1 MTPTIAHPGSDLG
14 EPTWNLFAEWVPPLF
29 YTARPATLL
38 ALADSGGRSLRA
50 RGLARTG
57 VPPLPSKPHFEHHS
71 PLGHLF

>member
-38 ALADSGGRSLRA
+38 ALADS
-50 RGLARTG
+50 
-57 VPPLPSKPHFEHHS
+57 
-71 PLGHLF
+71 